1 VAFWRDKLR
10 KSKDAGGIF
19 GIIFKRTQYERNV
32 NGIGATKKPSPS
44 GKGFELLAEI
54 YGKSVVVKCG

>member
-1 VAFWRDKLR
+1 VNKNGERYEETGCVVLKKRL
-10 KSKDAGGIF
+10 GQGI
-19 GIIFKRTQYERNV
+19 
-32 NGIGATKKPSPS
+32 KKPSPS